1 MNKLF
6 LLIFIFI
13 NIIGFTQTITVK
25 GQVVD
30 EDKEGIKDA
39 LIIFGRQ
46 INSDYYSDPYSDYYR
61 KTNQKGE
68 YEFKIDLSELDTI
81 IFKHY
86 GFDAKTIVVS
96 KKQKKQI
103 KNNELIINI
112 TLNYHTFDE
121 VVVSFAPKKVF
132 GSQQYSVA
140 DFEWYNPNQLILLT
154 YEKNQ
159 KKGSVLRLVDST
171 SKVLDT
177 YYIDDETIELKRDYR
192 GNIHLI
198 TKNKVYWIVINDDV
212 FSVYLEDKNNYY
224 QYLAPVLDT
233 IEHRIYYTNYSDKF
247 PAFNYIE
254 YNKTDSM
261 YKTLIAVID
270 EPMMEQYRSEFKFVN
285 VRTQLW
291 AHRKEIETGIDK
303 EIWVGA
309 TIFTNSIYYQP
320 LYAPLF
326 VQNDSVYIF
335 DHYKNKLFK
344 YIPSYGVVDSL
355 RITYH
360 IQSKKSGWEQPL
372 IQDKISGKIY
382 AMFMRGGYT
391 YLSLINLNTG
401 QISKT
406 YKLYYKYIEKIQ
418 IINNEV
424 FYIYR
429 PFESTQKKY
438 IYKENLNL

>member
-1 MNKLF
+1 MINKLLF
-6 LLIFIFI
+6 IAFIFI
-13 NIIGFTQTITVK
+13 NLIGFSQTITVK
-25 GQVVD
+25 GKIVD
-30 EDKEGIKDA
+30 EDNEGIKGA
-39 LIIFGRQ
+39 IIIYGHQ
-46 INSDYYSDPYSDYYR
+46 LDNYYL
-61 KTNQKGE
+61 KTNQNGD
-68 YEFKIDLSELDTI
+68 YEFKVDLSQLDTI
-81 IFKHY
+81 TFKHY
-86 GFDAKTIVVS
+86 GFDTKTIVIS
-96 KKQKKQI
+96 KKQKKRI
-103 KNNELIINI
+103 KNNELIINV
-112 TLNYHTFDE
+112 TLSYHTFDE
-121 VVVSFAPKKVF
+121 VVVSFTPKKVF
-132 GSQQYSVA
+132 GSQNYSVA
-140 DFEWYNPNQLILLT
+140 DFEWYDTNKLVLLT

-171 SKVLDT
+171 SKVLDR
-177 YYIDDETIELKRDYR
+177 YYIDEETIELKRDYR

-198 TKNKVYWIVINDDV
+198 TKNNVFWILINNDV
-212 FSVYLEDKNNYY
+212 FSVYREDTKFYY

-233 IEHRIYYTNYSDKF
+233 IQDRIYYTNYSDKF

-254 YNKTDSM
+254 YNKTDSL

-270 EPMMEQYRSEFKFVN
+270 EPMMEQYRSEFKFVD

-309 TIFTNSIYYQP
+309 TVFTNSLYYQP

-326 VQNDSVYIF
+326 VQKDSVYIF

-344 YIPSYGVVDSL
+344 YIPTKGVVDSL

-391 YLSLINLNTG
+391 YLSLIDLNTG
-401 QISKT
+401 YISKT
-406 YKLYYKYIEKIQ
+406 FKLYYKYVEKIQ

-429 PFESTQKKY
+429 PFESVQKKY
-438 IYKENLNL
+438 IYKETIAI